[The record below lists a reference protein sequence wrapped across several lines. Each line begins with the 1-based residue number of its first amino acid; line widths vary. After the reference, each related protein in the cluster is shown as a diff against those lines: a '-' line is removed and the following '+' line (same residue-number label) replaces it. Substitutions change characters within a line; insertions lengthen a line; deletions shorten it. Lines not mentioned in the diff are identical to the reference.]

1 MTVQGVCNSFLLPSC
16 SSFWVQKAKT
26 ASTHHIRQSH
36 FIFPSQRSL
45 SPFPP
50 WVHFH
55 MPLQIDFCT
64 TLAAAAEAAA
74 ASHYFLICFSRF
86 AFAWFFA
93 LFVFFFFVV
102 ICLLLCLAFLEQSPF
117 TRLCVLLLALS
128 RSRLSRKPLFALSCL
143 IVCVC
148 VRAASLFRQC
158 STLAFTSWDLC
169 IFSNWRGQHRFVFLL
184 FSLCSRFLI
193 FSLRFSFAISIN
205 FLAAL
210 FALITSAW
218 QSFARRW
225 LSSLIL
231 ISMPGDNRV
240 NSFKT
245 LNSGNCR
252 NFCVS
257 LSVALCV
264 CVVDSFLLLLLPS
277 SPASVCRL

>member
-1 MTVQGVCNSFLLPSC
+1 MFAIRSCCLLALPFEC
-16 SSFWVQKAKT
+16 KKQRQ
-26 ASTHHIRQSH
+26 HPHITFAVAFHIPLSAL
-36 FIFPSQRSL
+36 SLSL
-45 SPFPP
+45 SPLS
-50 WVHFH
+50 
-55 MPLQIDFCT
+55 PLPY
-64 TLAAAAEAAA
+64 A
-74 ASHYFLICFSRF
+74 ASNWFLYDAGGGGRSSGGV
-86 AFAWFFA
+86 A
-93 LFVFFFFVV
+93 LFSYLLLAFCFCLVLCALCFLFFVV